1 MVGAQSSQPDD
12 AQLAKPSRTSL
23 VPRTSEGVGL
33 ALLGVFVHRHTWF
46 IANVTIAWGAT
57 LVVAA
62 VALRC
67 RVVRSRQQAGG
78 DAAALALA
86 WLLVTTVSGALNSGD
101 TIIAGDA
108 LGTGYVLGG
117 ALIIGVCA
125 TWPSMAERERWRA
138 RRR

>member
-1 MVGAQSSQPDD
+1 MVGVQNSRPDNAQQ
-12 AQLAKPSRTSL
+12 AKPSRTSL

-33 ALLGVFVHRHTWF
+33 ALLGLFVHRHTWF
-46 IANVTIAWGAT
+46 IANVTIAWGAA

-67 RVVRSRQQAGG
+67 RVVRSRQQSGG
-78 DAAALALA
+78 DAATMALA
-86 WLLVTTVSGALNSGD
+86 WLLVTTVCGALDSGD
-101 TIIAGDA
+101 TVIAGDV

-117 ALIIGVCA
+117 ALVIGVCA